1 MQHPKLTGPT
11 PKQTKLIQDALKLH
25 QSGQLDTAETQ
36 YRKLLK
42 LLPNNTT
49 LLTNL
54 GTMSLQKGKLEEG
67 VSIIGKSL
75 QINPN
80 QPDALYNQGNAL
92 KDLMRLNEAISS
104 YDKVIAIK
112 ANYPAAYSNRGLV
125 LQELNR
131 PDEALESYNLAIALK
146 SDYADAY
153 YNRGNVLQEL
163 NQPEEA
169 IDSYDRA
176 IFLKPNYA
184 EAYSNQGNALR
195 DLKRLDEALACYN
208 HAVALK
214 PNYAD
219 AYYNRGNVLNDLKRP
234 NEALASYDRA
244 ISLNPDIDFIL
255 GYSLHIKMQLCIWD
269 DLPLRLTKLI
279 HKIISDEKVT
289 VPFSVLALIDS
300 PEVQQKTAEIYV
312 NEKYP
317 QNLILPKIERYY
329 RHSRIRIGYFSADF
343 RNHPVSYLTAELY
356 ERHDRNQF
364 EIHAFSFGPDT
375 KDDMNLRIKA
385 GVDHFHDVRM
395 LSDKEIVMLSRK
407 LEIDIAVDLG
417 GFTKDSRTGLF
428 AMQAAPIQISYIGYL
443 GTMAAKYYDY
453 LIADQ
458 TIVPTHNQKYYAE
471 KMVYLPSYQVNDSKQ
486 LLPTTVLTRQ
496 DQGLPETG
504 FVFCCF
510 NNTYKITPTTFDGW
524 ARILKQ
530 VEGSVLLLY
539 VDNESAKTNLTKEIM
554 LRGID
559 PNRLIFAKHLPR
571 LEYLARY
578 QVADLFLDTLPY
590 NAGTTASDALRMGL
604 PVLTCMGHSF
614 ASRMAASLLNTVN
627 LPELITTSQEQYE
640 SLAIELATH
649 PEKLKSIK
657 DKLVSNLPTAPLY
670 DTSLFTR
677 DLESAYLTMCDRQ
690 QKGLDSEHIYVNH

>member
-1 MQHPKLTGPT
+1 MPHKKFTGPT
-11 PKQTKLIQDALKLH
+11 PKQNKMIQGALTLH
-25 QSGQLDTAETQ
+25 QSGQLDAAETQ
-36 YRKLLK
+36 YRKLLN

-54 GTMSLQKGKLEEG
+54 GTISLQKGKLEEG
-67 VSIIGKSL
+67 VSIISQSL
-75 QINPN
+75 LINPN
-80 QPDALYNQGNAL
+80 QPDALYNQANAL
-92 KDLMRLNEAISS
+92 KDLMQLNEALAS
-104 YDKVIAIK
+104 YNKVIVIK

-176 IFLKPNYA
+176 VFLKPNYA

-195 DLKRLDEALACYN
+195 DLKRLDDALASYDR
-208 HAVALK
+208 AVALK

-219 AYYNRGNVLNDLKRP
+219 AYYNRGNVLNALKRP
-234 NEALASYDRA
+234 DEALASYERA

-255 GYSLHIKMQLCIWD
+255 GYSLHTKMQLCIWD
-269 DLPLRLTKLI
+269 DLSFYLKKLI
-279 HKIISDEKVT
+279 HNINNNEKVT
-289 VPFSVLALIDS
+289 APFAVLALIDS
-300 PEVQQKTAEIYV
+300 PEVQQKTAEIFV

-317 QNLILPKIERYY
+317 QSLILPKIDRYSSHT
-329 RHSRIRIGYFSADF
+329 RLRIGYFSADF

-385 GVDHFHDVRM
+385 GVEHFHDVRM
-395 LSDKEIVMLSRK
+395 LSDKEIVMLSRT

-417 GFTKDSRTGLF
+417 GFTKDSRTGMF
-428 AMQAAPIQISYIGYL
+428 AMQVSSIQISYIGYL

-453 LIADQ
+453 LVADQ
-458 TIVPTHNQKYYAE
+458 TIIPEHNQKYYAE

-486 LLPTTVLTRQ
+486 LLSTTVLTRKEH
-496 DQGLPETG
+496 GLPEKG

-524 ARILKQ
+524 ARILNK
-530 VEGSVLLLY
+530 VDGSVLLLY
-539 VDNESAKTNLTKEIM
+539 VDNESAKTNLTKEII

-559 PNRLIFAKHLPR
+559 PKRLIFAKHLPR
-571 LEYLARY
+571 FEYLARY

-604 PVLTCMGHSF
+604 PVLTCMGYSF
-614 ASRMAASLLNTVN
+614 ASRMAASLLNAVN
-627 LPELITTSQEQYE
+627 LPELITVSQEQYE
-640 SLAIELATH
+640 SLAIELAMH
-649 PEKLKSIK
+649 PEKLKAIK
-657 DKLVSNLPTAPLY
+657 DKLTSNLPTAPLY
-670 DTSLFTR
+670 DTPLFTKH
-677 DLESAYLTMCDRQ
+677 LESAYLSMYDCYQ
-690 QKGLDSEHIYVNH
+690 QGLDPEHIYINH